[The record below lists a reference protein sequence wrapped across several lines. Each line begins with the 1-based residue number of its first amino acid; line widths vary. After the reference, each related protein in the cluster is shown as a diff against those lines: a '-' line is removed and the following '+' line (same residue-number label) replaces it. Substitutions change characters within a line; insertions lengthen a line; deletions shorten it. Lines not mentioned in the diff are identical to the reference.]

1 MRDILVNSIQAN
13 MEVVKYLLNQPQI
26 LQREILVKSEWSDTK
41 YFTTNRDN
49 VELRQRIKLL
59 RKELVKLEKEILKDE
74 RKWGTVTDEA

>member
-26 LQREILVKSEWSDTK
+26 LQREILVKSEWSDTR
-41 YFTTNRDN
+41 YFMTNRDN

>member
-59 RKELVKLEKEILKDE
+59 RKELIKLEKEILRDE